1 MWKGYDGNSVQAPA
15 GKLII
20 EKTEKA
26 ERSEKTGYGAD
37 NLRLIIDIQ
46 GECEESAQRAMSELV
61 ERNMGLVRSIALKFR
76 DRGVEMEDL
85 LQIGTIGVI
94 KAARSFELERGTSF
108 STYAVPLI
116 FGEIRRYMRDEGP
129 IKIGRYYKKLGAML
143 TSCKNKI
150 LSEEGRDA
158 KLSELAELC
167 GVDIEE
173 AAIALDAMSP
183 LVSLSDSAY
192 GETEGDITELGDTI
206 ADKDTSSDIERLCDK
221 LAIAQAISK
230 MPEMWQKIVLFRFYR
245 NKTQQQTATLLG
257 LTQVKISREE
267 KKILEFLR
275 EELTV

>member
-1 MWKGYDGNSVQAPA
+1 MWKGYDGNSVQAPC
-15 GKLII
+15 GTLIA
-20 EKTEKA
+20 EKTEK
-26 ERSEKTGYGAD
+26 KDYGAD
-37 NLRLIIDIQ
+37 NLRLLMQAQ
-46 GECEESAQRAMSELV
+46 GEDSALAEAAMSELV
-61 ERNMGLVRSIALKFR
+61 EHNMGLVRSIAIKFR

-94 KAARSFELERGTSF
+94 KAARSFDTERGTSF

-158 KLSELAELC
+158 KISELAELC
-167 GVDIEE
+167 GVDVEE
-173 AAIALDAMSP
+173 AAIALDAMAP
-183 LVSLSDSAY
+183 PVSLSDSAY
-192 GETEGDITELGDTI
+192 GESEGDITELGSTI
-206 ADKDTSSDIERLCDK
+206 ADEETSSDIERLCDK
-221 LAIAQAISK
+221 IAISQAISK
-230 MPEMWQKIVLFRFYR
+230 MPDMWQKIVLFRFYR
-245 NKTQQQTATLLG
+245 NKTQQQTAAMLG

-267 KKILEFLR
+267 KKILAFLK